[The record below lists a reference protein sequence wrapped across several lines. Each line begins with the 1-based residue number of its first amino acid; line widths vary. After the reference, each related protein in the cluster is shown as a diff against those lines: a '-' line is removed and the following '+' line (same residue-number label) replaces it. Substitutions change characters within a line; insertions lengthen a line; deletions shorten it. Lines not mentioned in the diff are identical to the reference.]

1 MMIKRLLLLSAL
13 PLMIGGVGFTAPSNA
28 QANESAVVAQNA
40 PQPNGQREGRGKKYE
55 QLNLTDAQKAQI
67 QQIKQST
74 RQQMDAVFT
83 PEQKEQLRVAREQ
96 KQRPNLTLTD
106 AQKAQLKAIRESSKT
121 QMDAVFTPE
130 QKQKLSELHQ
140 QWRQNRQ
147 NRQQQPTNS
156 ST

>member
-1 MMIKRLLLLSAL
+1 MIIKRLLVLSAL
-13 PLMIGGVGFTAPSNA
+13 PFMIGGVGFTAPSNA
-28 QANESAVVAQNA
+28 QASESAVVAQNA
-40 PQPNGQREGRGKKYE
+40 PQPNGQREGRGNKFE

-96 KQRPNLTLTD
+96 RQRPNITLTD
-106 AQKAQLKAIRESSKT
+106 AQKAQMKAIRESDKS

-130 QKQKLSELHQ
+130 QKQKLEELHQ
-140 QWRQNRQ
+140 QWRQR
-147 NRQQQPTNS
+147 RQQQQPS
-156 ST
+156 S